1 MPAKRTKSKLDQQID
16 ENLKRVYDDMLK
28 EDVPDRF
35 MDLIQQL
42 RQSDGSRS
50 PDGSDGSDGN
60 DSDDT

>member
-50 PDGSDGSDGN
+50 PDGSDGN